1 MEKKRTIEDIQ
12 KDIDKLHKK
21 AMEKRAKLLKK
32 IGVINFKI
40 QILDKI
46 YQEEIDRLEQE
57 QITIT
62 KDEFKEELDL

>member
-1 MEKKRTIEDIQ
+1 MDKKRTVEDVQ

-21 AMEKRAKLLKK
+21 AMDKRAGLLKQK
-32 IGVINFKI
+32 EAIEFKI

-46 YQEEIDRLEQE
+46 YQEEITRLEQE

-62 KDEFKEELDL
+62 QDELKKELDL